1 MSYYTIKLTFYTGE
15 SKNVTRVSVTDQT
28 ITRIVEQKKK
38 EISKMYG
45 VLESDIEVTREGLF

>member
-1 MSYYTIKLTFYTGE
+1 MNNYTITLTFYTGGM
-15 SKNVTRVSVTDQT
+15 KTVTRVSVTDQT
-28 ITRIVEQKKK
+28 ISMIVEQKKK